1 MSYFNNFPFVNY
13 TFGNEAGATVFQN
26 MGVYVDLI
34 DLAKDNSSFYNYYNI
49 QNGDRPDQVSQKL
62 YNRPDL
68 HWTFP
73 IMNDNIKLQGWP
85 LSYNDLVAKIKDNYP
100 NKTLVT
106 RTDISNKFKVGS
118 IITGSSTQTKAKILR
133 KRLDLGQIIVGRVSV
148 DNQIT
153 LTTDVKGY
161 VKLQLSSPFQRF
173 VELTD
178 WIITKAGVTVGAP
191 TIVSGGEN
199 HTYVEYNFGLE
210 NANTEYVFNTKVMNY
225 ADTLEFAD
233 GEQITTTEDD
243 VIQSA
248 IIDSAVLEYYAVHHY
263 EDADGNYIDITPN
276 APFAQRTSYTFKLN
290 YTGVDLED
298 ATAVYNATLASL
310 VTNIEISSTSSYD
323 SVIDLSNVQR
333 NIDQGY
339 YQLNGQILQ
348 LGAAIQAEV
357 ADTSSPTTALDI
369 FTIWATELPT
379 ATSDPTF
386 ANHVFTELAT
396 AWVLSDKDSEGA
408 ATVQFHSFF
417 IIDNQLN
424 VAPDTGQFG
433 QTFEYVV
440 GGETLYKNTYG
451 NNTTFT
457 TTTPAPATKN
467 DAWNDIA
474 NQLESYI
481 RQNLSGLVPAN
492 IIPITYFDRHEK
504 SNTALKSIRVLKPSA
519 VEDIVKSFNDI
530 LIESQAT
537 DTSEQS
543 SVNTVQSGTGSSVT
557 PTVSTT
563 STTSSSNS
571 SSGGYY

>member
-73 IMNDNIKLQGWP
+73 IMNNNIKLQGWP

-148 DNQIT
+148 DNLIT

-199 HTYVEYNFGLE
+199 HTYVEYNFGLA

-233 GEQITTTEDD
+233 GEQITTTEDN

-248 IIDSAVLEYYAVHHY
+248 IIDSAVVEYYAVHHY

-276 APFAQRTSYTFKLN
+276 APFVQRTSYTFKLN
-290 YTGVDLED
+290 YSGVDLLD

-348 LGAAIQAEV
+348 LGAAIQSEV

-369 FTIWATELPT
+369 FTIWATALPT

-396 AWVLSDKDSEGA
+396 AWALSDKDSEGA

-451 NNTTFT
+451 NNTIFT

-481 RQNLSGLVPAN
+481 QQNLSGLVPAN

-519 VEDIVKSFNDI
+519 IEDIVKSFNDI

-537 DTSEQS
+537 DTSEQT
-543 SVNTVQSGTGSSVT
+543 SVNVVQSGTGSSVT

>member
-73 IMNDNIKLQGWP
+73 IMNNNIKLQGWP

-106 RTDISNKFKVGS
+106 RADISNKFKIGS

-173 VELTD
+173 VELSD
-178 WIITKAGVTVGAP
+178 WIITKAGLTVGAP

-199 HTYVEYNFGLE
+199 HTYVEYNFGLA

-263 EDADGNYIDITPN
+263 EDADGNYVDITPN
-276 APFAQRTSYTFKLN
+276 APFVQRTSYTFKLN

-298 ATAVYNATLASL
+298 ATEVYNATLASL

-451 NNTTFT
+451 NNGTFT

-481 RQNLSGLVPAN
+481 QQNLSGLVPAS

-543 SVNTVQSGTGSSVT
+543 SVNVVQSGTGSSVT
-557 PTVSTT
+557 PIVSTT

>member
-13 TFGNEAGATVFQN
+13 KFGNEAGDTVFQN

-34 DLAKDNSSFYNYYNI
+34 DQAKDNSSFYNYYNI

-106 RTDISNKFKVGS
+106 RTDISSNFKVGS

-133 KRLDLGQIIVGRVSV
+133 KRLDFGQIIVGRVSV

-173 VELTD
+173 VELSD
-178 WIITKAGVTVGAP
+178 WIITKAGLTVGAP

-199 HTYVEYNFGLE
+199 HTYVEYNFGLA

-233 GEQITTTEDD
+233 GEQITTTEDN

-263 EDADGNYIDITPN
+263 EDVDGNYIDITPN
-276 APFAQRTSYTFKLN
+276 APFVQRTSYTFKLN
-290 YTGVDLED
+290 YSGVVDFED
-298 ATAVYNATLASL
+298 ATLASL
-310 VTNIEISSTSSYD
+310 VTNIEISSTSNYD

-348 LGAAIQAEV
+348 LGAAIQSEV
-357 ADTSSPTTALDI
+357 ADTSTPTTALDI

-386 ANHVFTELAT
+386 ANHIFTELAT
-396 AWVLSDKDSEGA
+396 AWALSDKDSEGA

-424 VAPDTGQFG
+424 VVSDTGQFG

-451 NNTTFT
+451 NNGTFT
-457 TTTPAPATKN
+457 VTTPPPASKS
-467 DAWNDIA
+467 DAWNDIV

-481 RQNLSGLVPAN
+481 QQNLSGLVPAN

-519 VEDIVKSFNDI
+519 IEEIVKSFNDI

-537 DTSEQS
+537 NTDEQS
-543 SVNTVQSGTGSSVT
+543 SVNTVQSGTGSSVA
-557 PTVSTT
+557 STT
-563 STTSSSNS
+563 STGINITSSNS